1 MTLKIADFGMSKR
14 MLGNRPLTDRCVTT
28 WYRPP
33 EIMLGDVNY
42 GKAVDIWG
50 IGCIL
55 CEMVHLEATFRC
67 TTELEGMLTIFRAL
81 GTPTEAMWPGVS
93 ALPYFNLAFPSWP
106 PRSAALLL
114 VDHAL
119 EGVAVCPA
127 AADLV
132 AAMLKLCPAERISAL
147 EALTEH
153 PYLSSSHGS
162 SSPAVRRCDE
172 QNIPECC
179 AAAATGA

>member
-1 MTLKIADFGMSKR
+1 MTLKIADFSMSTR
-14 MLGNRPLTDRCVTT
+14 MFGNCTLTDCVV
-28 WYRPP
+28 
-33 EIMLGDVNY
+33 EIMLGNVNY
-42 GKAVDIWG
+42 GKAVDIWS

-55 CEMVHLEATFRC
+55 CQMVHLEATFRC

-93 ALPYFNLAFPSWP
+93 ALPNFNLAFPSWP
-106 PRSAALLL
+106 PRSATLLL

-119 EGVAVCPA
+119 EGVAGCPA

-132 AAMLKLCPAERISAL
+132 AAMLMLRPSERISAL
-147 EALTEH
+147 EALTKH
-153 PYLSSSHGS
+153 PYLSSSQAGS
-162 SSPAVRRCDE
+162 SSSAIRRCNE